1 MARNAQPTLEPKL
14 TMNRCV
20 SGQKMEDL
28 RGSDTAAYVGL
39 MCDDWAQVMARD
51 WDQLPTYVA
60 TGVSRAIMANRLSY
74 FFDWR
79 GPSMTIDTACSSSL
93 VAVHQGVTALRNG
106 ECRVA
111 VAAGVKL
118 ILAPGAFF
126 LALFQDNGVSC

>member
-1 MARNAQPTLEPKL
+1 MTSCAG
-14 TMNRCV
+14 
-20 SGQKMEDL
+20 GQRLEDL

-60 TGVSRAIMANRLSY
+60 TGVSRAIVANRLSY
-74 FFDWR
+74 IFDWH

-93 VAVHQGVTALRNG
+93 VAVHQAVTALRNG

-111 VAAGVKL
+111 VAAGVNL
-118 ILAPGAFF
+118 ILAPGTILLPLF
-126 LALFQDNGVSC
+126 LEKGV